1 MYEFID
7 KIESP
12 NDIKNLNENQIEKL
26 CQEIRECLINT
37 VSDCGGHLASNLGI
51 VELTV
56 ALHRVLDA
64 PNDKIVWDVGHQSYV
79 HKILTGRL
87 NRLNTLRSDG
97 GLSGF
102 CSPEESEY
110 DVCHTGHSSTSVS
123 IALGLA
129 QAREIRKRD
138 YKVCAVIGDGAFTGG
153 LAFEAINNVGE
164 SKAKMLIILN
174 DNEMSIDKNVGSF
187 PKLLAKARTSK
198 KYTASKKKISSILS
212 RYPHLGK
219 TVAELIHNAKNRIKN
234 FVAPNLFFEELG
246 ITYLGPVDGHSV
258 KDMEDVFLR
267 ALDYDGP
274 VMVHVITKKGR
285 GYLPAEKSPQ
295 KYHGVAPFEKEEGL
309 KAETSD
315 SYSKVF
321 GNALCALAEKNKRI
335 VAITPAMLQGSG
347 LGAFAK
353 KIPERFYDV
362 GIAEGHAVTFAAGLC
377 RGGVIP
383 VVAVYSTFLQRGY
396 DNVIHDVC
404 IDNNHVV
411 FAVDRAGLVPYD
423 GVTHQGIFD
432 VSYLGAIP
440 NMTILAPS
448 SYFELEKMLEYAVN
462 EHNGPIAIRYPRGKE
477 ELSISNGEFV
487 LSKASIVKKGKHIT
501 LVGAGSTVALCC
513 DAADILAEQGI
524 SAEVVDVRT
533 IKPLDFDTIF
543 ESAEKTGIVITF
555 EENIRRG
562 GMGEMIVCEAKRR
575 NIDLKIEVKAIE
587 DKFVQ
592 HASLGVLRENLGFL
606 PEQIALDAERMLKS

>member
-12 NDIKNLNENQIEKL
+12 NDIKNLNENQLEKL

-37 VSDCGGHLASNLGI
+37 VSDCGGHLASNLGV

-56 ALHRVLDA
+56 ALHRTFDA

-110 DVCHTGHSSTSVS
+110 DVCRTGHSSTSVS
-123 IALGLA
+123 MALGLA
-129 QAREIRKRD
+129 QAREIRGKD

-153 LAFEAINNVGE
+153 LAFEAINNAGA
-164 SKAKMLIILN
+164 SKTKMMIVLN
-174 DNEMSIDKNVGSF
+174 DNEMSIDENVGSF
-187 PKLLAKARTSK
+187 PKFLAKARTNP
-198 KYTASKKKISSILS
+198 KYTASKKKVSSALLK
-212 RYPHLGK
+212 YQHGGK
-219 TVAELIHNAKNRIKN
+219 TAVNFIHNIKNRIKN

-246 ITYLGPVDGHSV
+246 ITYLGPVDGHSI
-258 KDMEDVFLR
+258 KDMEELFKR
-267 ALDYDGP
+267 AVNYEGP

-295 KYHGVAPFEKEEGL
+295 KYHGVSPFEKEEGL
-309 KAETSD
+309 KDNQAD

-321 GNALCALAEKNKRI
+321 GSALCNIAERNKR
-335 VAITPAMLQGSG
+335 VAAITPAMQSGSG
-347 LGAFAK
+347 LSAFASK
-353 KIPERFYDV
+353 FPERFYDV
-362 GIAEGHAVTFAAGLC
+362 GIAESHAVTFAAGLA
-377 RGGVIP
+377 RGKIIP
-383 VVAVYSTFLQRGY
+383 VTAVYSTFLQRAY
-396 DNVIHDVC
+396 DNIIHDVC

-411 FAVDRAGLVPYD
+411 FAVDRAGLVAYD

-448 SYFELEKMLEYAVN
+448 SYLELEKMLEYAIN

-477 ELSISNGEFV
+477 EMSISNGEFI
-487 LSKASIVKKGKHIT
+487 LSRASIVKKGKDIT

-513 DAADILAEQGI
+513 DAADILAENGI
-524 SAEVVDVRT
+524 SAEVIDART

-543 ESAEKTGIVITF
+543 ESAKKTGFVISV

-562 GMGEMIVCEAKRR
+562 GVGEMIVCEAKKRG
-575 NIDLKIEVKAIE
+575 IDAKIEIKAINDE
-587 DKFVQ
+587 FIH
-592 HASLGVLRENLGFL
+592 HASLGALKEKLGFM
-606 PEQIALDAERMLKS
+606 PEQIASDAERMQKE